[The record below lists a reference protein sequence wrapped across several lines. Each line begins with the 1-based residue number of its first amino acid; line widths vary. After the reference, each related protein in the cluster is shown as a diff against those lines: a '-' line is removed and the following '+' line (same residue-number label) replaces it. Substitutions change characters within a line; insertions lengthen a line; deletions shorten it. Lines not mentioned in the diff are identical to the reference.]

1 MYTRD
6 RQFYDIV
13 AKGLASMGYVSD
25 AQGSALT
32 KYINDMFAEKYNAE
46 ATFSQLGFP
55 LNPNIPINPTYEQIE
70 ATIRPYTM
78 ATYVDID
85 SDGATKSTDGLS
97 LKMGGLPTFKHE
109 VVMSRKILREKMML
123 ANAIGNTT
131 AEIEETIMELLFN
144 GLDDLLGGNY
154 NTIAYQRHQV
164 VSNKG
169 RLVINA
175 TNNPLGITTEID
187 FEVPSKNIKTSTW
200 YKKDDSSGEVT
211 QESAVG
217 TSIDP
222 IKVMRDVRRDS
233 QQKDFAPSGHWEVSK
248 TTWDDLLTMPYF
260 RNLYVTYARPDI
272 TDAANKQA
280 FGSLIDDAT
289 LKAFIEARIGAPI
302 TVIDAIAS
310 VEKFNTTTKKME
322 YINLQSFNEG
332 VMVYMPDGAIGD
344 IQCGKPIYMETPGA
358 RTALYD
364 GGRTLIR
371 QLFEDETMTQ
381 VIKSEVT
388 GLVVPNKVRW
398 MYYLD
403 IKGK

>member
-1 MYTRD
+1 
-6 RQFYDIV
+6 
-13 AKGLASMGYVSD
+13 
-25 AQGSALT
+25 
-32 KYINDMFAEKYNAE
+32 
-46 ATFSQLGFP
+46 
-55 LNPNIPINPTYEQIE
+55 
-70 ATIRPYTM
+70 
-78 ATYVDID
+78 
-85 SDGATKSTDGLS
+85 
-97 LKMGGLPTFKHE
+97 
-109 VVMSRKILREKMML
+109 
-123 ANAIGNTT
+123 
-131 AEIEETIMELLFN
+131 
-144 GLDDLLGGNY
+144 
-154 NTIAYQRHQV
+154 
-164 VSNKG
+164 
-169 RLVINA
+169 
-175 TNNPLGITTEID
+175 
-187 FEVPSKNIKTSTW
+187 
-200 YKKDDSSGEVT
+200 
-211 QESAVG
+211 
-217 TSIDP
+217 
-222 IKVMRDVRRDS
+222 
-233 QQKDFAPSGHWEVSK
+233 
-248 TTWDDLLTMPYF
+248 MPYF